1 MLMNSPFINRRFND
15 GDPSCP
21 CLCLCLLSSFD
32 DGLRLRTRMMRKGC
46 GLTGGFGNRVNDVI
60 RDVYE
65 IVVDYVVSCIM

>member
-1 MLMNSPFINRRFND
+1 MGNELGRGAEAANRSVGGEAREFWRPRRRMTT
-15 GDPSCP
+15 GPA
-21 CLCLCLLSSFD
+21 L
-32 DGLRLRTRMMRKGC
+32 TRMMRKGC